1 VEYYQDGTR
10 LSEEERDKLDSFHR
24 KVIKEANLPVVE
36 ISGSWEER
44 FQQAVEQIRLLI
56 IKDSSAS

>member
-24 KVIKEANLPVVE
+24 RVIKEANLSVVE

-56 IKDSSAS
+56 I